1 MNKSNTSKLK
11 ILSTIVLCLL
21 MVLTAVISSLTSGSV
36 FAAPTPEQTG
46 SSSGNYGI
54 NLQIPF
60 VLSYVKDE
68 EVEFNGATTKTMPEL
83 TGGVLTYY
91 FAGTSGRESREVD
104 IKQSALNYANS
115 STDSSVDRITIEN
128 FSTETVGISKLK
140 LTFYPADENVS
151 YPLEISYRIFENS
164 TQLAGA
170 KKTTEVLM
178 KFNAVLNNILVPI
191 IIVTCS
197 IGVIFAIY
205 LGIKMARA
213 NNAEEREEAKK
224 KVLYTVLGVVVAVA
238 LMIVLNVLK
247 PTIINWVSPN
257 SSTTF
262 IGLL

>member
-11 ILSTIVLCLL
+11 ILSTIALCLL

-54 NLQIPF
+54 NLQTPF
-60 VLSYVKDE
+60 TLSYVKDDQI
-68 EVEFNGATTKTMPEL
+68 VFNGATTKTMPEL

-115 STDSSVDRITIEN
+115 STDSSVDRIIIEN

-140 LTFYPADENVS
+140 LTFYPTDENVS
-151 YPLEISYRIFENS
+151 YTLEIFYRIFENS

-213 NNAEEREEAKK
+213 NNAEQREEAKK
-224 KVLYTVLGVVVAVA
+224 RVVYTVIAIAVGIALILLFKIFASNSLTCFGTDSNFFKLG
-238 LMIVLNVLK
+238 K
-247 PTIINWVSPN
+247 
-257 SSTTF
+257 
-262 IGLL
+262 

>member
-11 ILSTIVLCLL
+11 ILSTIALCLL

-60 VLSYVKDE
+60 TLSYVKDDQI
-68 EVEFNGATTKTMPEL
+68 EFNGATTKTMPEL
-83 TGGVLTYY
+83 TGGVLNYY
-91 FAGTSGRESREVD
+91 YAGESREVD

-115 STDSSVDRITIEN
+115 STDTSVDRITIDN

-213 NNAEEREEAKK
+213 NNAEQREEAKK
-224 KVLYTVLGVVVAVA
+224 RVVYTVIAIAVGIALILLFKIFASNSLTWFGTDSNFFKLG
-238 LMIVLNVLK
+238 K
-247 PTIINWVSPN
+247 
-257 SSTTF
+257 
-262 IGLL
+262 